1 MQNNVKFVTGS
12 SKVYHLGGNDW
23 YAVMEDDDKVMLV
36 DTDCKIADE
45 KLETPWSDYFRSKDG
60 ENGQVILDH
69 VNDIADAYFNDIKY
83 AIEPRNVDAGTYKL
97 ENAYMWP
104 MAKEEFEE
112 HKNIGGKIVE
122 NSDFIV
128 WTRTFTGSHYAW
140 CVYNSS
146 GDFANGVVGV
156 FTVAP
161 AFYLK
166 KSSII
171 RINPDGEIILKP
183 ADVLTRITHH
193 PMLKSYCSKCVNML
207 KRWQMLTVLNRS

>member
-69 VNDIADAYFNDIKY
+69 VNDIADAYFND
-83 AIEPRNVDAGTYKL
+83 
-97 ENAYMWP
+97 MWP
-104 MAKEEFEE
+104 MSYEEFEE

-122 NSDFIV
+122 NSDSIV
-128 WTRTFTGSHYAW
+128 WTRTFNGSHYAW

-146 GDFANGVVGV
+146 GDFANGVVGM
-156 FTVAP
+156 FNVAP
-161 AFYLK
+161 AFNLK

-171 RINPDGEIILKP
+171 RVNPDGEIILKP